1 MESLHRMKCKTLEKF
16 RNFGSGLEKQ
26 EGKEMGKEEEPNE
39 RTALESKGL
48 NPQFTFGFCETWK
61 SEPWISLFPE
71 VKWVVRLVDHQG
83 PFQHFLWSFTSPKL
97 WALAS
102 LFFSHHNCSFCLWKS
117 MYFQKRYS
125 YIKKQ
130 NYFYNNVRQNVQIK
144 AWLYSCIF
152 HALYKSSISDRRT
165 WTTRLQKCWTTSGC

>member
-1 MESLHRMKCKTLEKF
+1 MGWRNRKGRKWERKRNQMKELHWSPKVWILSSC
-16 RNFGSGLEKQ
+16 
-26 EGKEMGKEEEPNE
+26 
-39 RTALESKGL
+39 
-48 NPQFTFGFCETWK
+48 FGFCETWK
-61 SEPWISLFPE
+61 SEPWISIFPE

-83 PFQHFLWSFTSPKL
+83 PSQHFLWSFTSPKL

-144 AWLYSCIF
+144 AGLYSCIF